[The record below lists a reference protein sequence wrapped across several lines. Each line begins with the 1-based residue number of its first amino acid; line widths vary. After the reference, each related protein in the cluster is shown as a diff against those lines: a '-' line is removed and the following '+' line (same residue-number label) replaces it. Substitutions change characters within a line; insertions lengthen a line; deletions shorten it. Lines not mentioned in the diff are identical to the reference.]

1 MSVSG
6 IGQQDDVT
14 FIWSA
19 ATRNRNWS
27 ALEDTLTEPGHRLRI
42 DKCGVWSLG
51 CKQHENQNLPREI
64 RGLCAKVPRERQGIS
79 LFGSATNDSKPRAS
93 SRVSLQKRRLRP
105 AHDHVSCSLR
115 PA

>member
-79 LFGSATNDSKPRAS
+79 LFGSAANAQQTTGVQQGELAETPAQTSA
-93 SRVSLQKRRLRP
+93 RP
-105 AHDHVSCSLR
+105 CEL
-115 PA
+115 